1 MHKNTT
7 IVPRG
12 PESLSSKKVTVN
24 VSKDPHRECIT
35 AADTGIR
42 FFATGDEGIPVL
54 GTLPDILGEKVLLRL
69 SKLPV
74 KDPQTFYDSAD
85 TGIKN
90 ALSTYNDSFPKY
102 TVSWSDWNS
111 DQTLSNIVFS
121 GLGQYYIKAVNRGR
135 TDFQVPEMAAY
146 EVDLS
151 LLVKYAVRAPF
162 EPFGVIAYFA
172 TTRAPCGL
180 YWCSQKKLVTRSDDT
195 KSDSN
200 SEYQHVSALF
210 RSSLLLQ
217 VTIFDHLIGTH
228 WIISNG
234 LLLASERHLDA
245 DHPIRRLIK
254 PHTYG
259 AGQVNLLSTA
269 LLAPV
274 GGFAHRAFGFD
285 AAAYPVA
292 LCDLIS
298 LWKCETY
305 EEHFIN
311 SGLPSDMHDSLPL
324 YLDGLD
330 YWNVTE
336 KYVRSYVSLGG
347 AGDRGCAAAGLLGRL
362 QDAAAEQRLRIAAGT
377 FEGSADSTADAL
389 YLLGDCKPC
398 KSRYY
403 TYIYIHICQPNHQS

>member
-1 MHKNTT
+1 M
-7 IVPRG
+7 PC
-12 PESLSSKKVTVN
+12 ELLSS
-24 VSKDPHRECIT
+24 H
-35 AADTGIR
+35 
-42 FFATGDEGIPVL
+42 
-54 GTLPDILGEKVLLRL
+54 
-69 SKLPV
+69 
-74 KDPQTFYDSAD
+74 
-85 TGIKN
+85 
-90 ALSTYNDSFPKY
+90 
-102 TVSWSDWNS
+102 
-111 DQTLSNIVFS
+111 
-121 GLGQYYIKAVNRGR
+121 
-135 TDFQVPEMAAY
+135 
-146 EVDLS
+146 
-151 LLVKYAVRAPF
+151 
-162 EPFGVIAYFA
+162 GVIAYFT
-172 TTRAPCGL
+172 TTRASCGL

-200 SEYQHVSALF
+200 SEYQHVSVLF

-228 WIISNG
+228 WIISDG

-324 YLDGLD
+324 YRDGLD

-336 KYVRSYVSLGG
+336 KYVRSYVDIYYPSEEQVTED
-347 AGDRGCAAAGLLGRL
+347 AQL
-362 QDAAAEQRLRIAAGT
+362 QDYW
-377 FEGSADSTADAL
+377 ADFKTQL
-389 YLLGDCKPC
+389 PKQTTDCR
-398 KSRYY
+398 RYFRRKR
-403 TYIYIHICQPNHQS
+403 